1 MLELIG
7 HFFFFQN
14 SYIWHMKLYLGVT
27 YAIKVLERKSMHMES
42 LSLVG
47 DARF

>member
-7 HFFFFQN
+7 HFFFPQN
-14 SYIWHMKLYLGVT
+14 SYIWHMKLYLGVV
-27 YAIKVLERKSMHMES
+27 YAIKVWERKPIHMES

-47 DARF
+47 DASF

>member
-7 HFFFFQN
+7 HFFSSKIHIF
-14 SYIWHMKLYLGVT
+14 WHMKLYLGVV
-27 YAIKVLERKSMHMES
+27 YAIKVWERKPIHMEN

-47 DARF
+47 DASF